1 MNTRDAMWQVDRLVQ
16 LAAAV
21 AGLACTG
28 DLLAEDLG
36 VWSSSEFDYV
46 ELGARYTRSSVL
58 MPQKRN
64 PYALS
69 MVRGATS
76 VLIGQATGL
85 LAVQKSLVRERQR

>member
-1 MNTRDAMWQVDRLVQ
+1 MWQVDGLVQ

-21 AGLACTG
+21 AGLACTETS
-28 DLLAEDLG
+28 LAEDLEI
-36 VWSSSEFDYV
+36 WSSSEFDYV
-46 ELGARYTRSSVL
+46 ELGAGYTRSSVL

-69 MVRGATS
+69 MVRGATG

-85 LAVQKSLVRERQR
+85 LAVQKSPSPGATR